1 MKALKYILFAVIG
14 LVLIALITSLILP
27 KKFHAEGTV
36 VINKPV
42 AEVFDYVKHVKNQEN
57 YGVWF
62 RMDDKIQKKYSG
74 EDGQVGFRYEWKS
87 EKVGD
92 GIQVITNIADNQ
104 RVDMDL
110 FFNGAKDPAKS
121 YISTEA
127 VDSNSTKV
135 AWVVDGEMPIPF
147 NLMSLFYD
155 MNNDFIQGTK
165 NLKEVLEK

>member
-14 LVLIALITSLILP
+14 LTVAVLIISLILP

-36 VINKPV
+36 VVNKPV
-42 AEVFDYVKHVKNQEN
+42 AEVFDYVKYVKNQEN

-62 RMDDKIQKKYSG
+62 RMDDKIQKKFSG
-74 EDGQVGFRYEWKS
+74 EDGHVGFRYEWESK
-87 EKVGD
+87 KVGD
-92 GIQVITNIADNQ
+92 GVQVITNIIDNE
-104 RVDMDL
+104 RVEMDL
-110 FFNGAKDPAKS
+110 FFNGSEEPAKS

-135 AWVVDGEMPIPF
+135 VWAIDGEMPIPY

-155 MNNDFIQGTK
+155 MNNDFIQGTQ